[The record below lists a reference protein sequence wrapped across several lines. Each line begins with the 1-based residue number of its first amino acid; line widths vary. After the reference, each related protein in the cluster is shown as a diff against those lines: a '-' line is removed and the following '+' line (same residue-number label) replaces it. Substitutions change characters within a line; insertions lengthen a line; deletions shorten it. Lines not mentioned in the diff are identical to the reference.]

1 MVSVNL
7 SRSVVRLSSGGEGTG
22 MTATAEQT
30 QTVPLRDV
38 RALQNRLQWSARLEV
53 TNRTIQGGGHGV
65 PPLCSSGKGWRPESE
80 RSNGLA
86 ERGLK
91 FTMATYRVWRVSRV
105 LTAIGG
111 GVRYGRLQLGVRSA
125 SRQCPAFRQLAHPA
139 PSCHAAHVNEGGH
152 SCPQEP

>member
-30 QTVPLRDV
+30 QTVPLRNV
-38 RALQNRLQWSARLEV
+38 RALQNRLQCSAHLEV
-53 TNRTIQGGGHGV
+53 TNRTIQWGGHGV

-91 FTMATYRVWRVSRV
+91 FTMAT
-105 LTAIGG
+105 
-111 GVRYGRLQLGVRSA
+111 
-125 SRQCPAFRQLAHPA
+125 
-139 PSCHAAHVNEGGH
+139 
-152 SCPQEP
+152 